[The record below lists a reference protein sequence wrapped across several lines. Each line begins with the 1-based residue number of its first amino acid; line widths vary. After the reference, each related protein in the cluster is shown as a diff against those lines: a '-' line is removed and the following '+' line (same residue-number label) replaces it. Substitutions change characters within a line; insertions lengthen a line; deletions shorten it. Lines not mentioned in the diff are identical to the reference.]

1 MLTLTLQKTMESLT
15 RVLAKQVYN
24 IDVKDLPLQRQSEQ
38 KEKKLR
44 GMRPNGGML
53 TCYFVLPWH
62 RFFLFLM

>member
-44 GMRPNGGML
+44 GMKPNGGML
-53 TCYFVLPWH
+53 TCYSVYPGTG
-62 RFFLFLM
+62 FFCF